1 MDCRMKTRRRGTA
14 KKTKAAAGP
23 GACCRIEA
31 LVTLDAKGQILLPK
45 EVRERAGLRAGDK
58 LAVITCESDDKIFRV
73 TLVKAEQFTEIA
85 REMLG
90 PMMEMLRE

>member
-1 MDCRMKTRRRGTA
+1 MKTDRTGAAKTTRAARRPGT
-14 KKTKAAAGP
+14 
-23 GACCRIEA
+23 CCRIEA

-45 EVRERAGLRAGDK
+45 EVREMAGLQPGDK

-73 TLVKAEQFTEIA
+73 TLVKAEQFMETA